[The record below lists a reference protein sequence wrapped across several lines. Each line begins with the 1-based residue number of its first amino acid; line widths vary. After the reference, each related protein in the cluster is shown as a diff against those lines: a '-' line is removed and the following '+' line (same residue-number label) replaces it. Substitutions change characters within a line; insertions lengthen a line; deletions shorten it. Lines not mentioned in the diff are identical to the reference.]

1 MSKVNEE
8 RKELTK
14 QLKALN
20 LNIDIL
26 NKVTAVNIGK
36 EEIFSGKQTKE
47 EKIEAVDKIG
57 LPRNLIAIM
66 VGSTPESVSAI
77 NSMKKPKS
85 KKRKAKEAVEG
96 GEAK

>member
-1 MSKVNEE
+1 VNEE

-47 EKIEAVDKIG
+47 EKIEAV
-57 LPRNLIAIM
+57 
-66 VGSTPESVSAI
+66 
-77 NSMKKPKS
+77 
-85 KKRKAKEAVEG
+85 EG